1 MFTGIIEEIGTI
13 RGIKRGN
20 RSVVLEVQAKKV
32 LEESAELMVASQ
44 HDTREHMLDEFAD
57 VLQTLANFYKY
68 SGITDNEIT
77 SAIDRCNKKNIAR
90 DRMTDNRPFVERVT
104 IYNN

>member
-1 MFTGIIEEIGTI
+1 MIQFPPMETFNDGELQDG
-13 RGIKRGN
+13 KK
-20 RSVVLEVQAKKV
+20 LAKKV

-44 HDTREHMLDEFAD
+44 HDTRERMLDEFAD

-77 SAIDRCNKKNIAR
+77 SAIDRCNKKNIDR
-90 DRMTDNRPFVERVT
+90 GRMTDTRPFVERVT

>member
-1 MFTGIIEEIGTI
+1 METFNDGELQDG
-13 RGIKRGN
+13 KKL
-20 RSVVLEVQAKKV
+20 VKKV

-68 SGITDNEIT
+68 SGITENEIT
-77 SAIDRCNKKNIAR
+77 SAINRCNKKNIDR
-90 DRMTDNRPFVERVT
+90 GRMTDIRPFVERVT
-104 IYNN
+104 IHNN

>member
-1 MFTGIIEEIGTI
+1 M
-13 RGIKRGN
+13 
-20 RSVVLEVQAKKV
+20 VQFPPMETFNDGELQDGKKLAKKV

-44 HDTREHMLDEFAD
+44 HDTREHMLDEFAS
-57 VLQTLANFYKY
+57 VWRTSANFYKY

-77 SAIDRCNKKNIAR
+77 SAIDRCNKKNIDR
-90 DRMTDNRPFVERVT
+90 GRMTDTRPFVERVT

>member
-1 MFTGIIEEIGTI
+1 MIQFPPMETFNDGELQDG
-13 RGIKRGN
+13 
-20 RSVVLEVQAKKV
+20 KK
-32 LEESAELMVASQ
+32 
-44 HDTREHMLDEFAD
+44 
-57 VLQTLANFYKY
+57 LANFYKY

-90 DRMTDNRPFVERVT
+90 GRMTDTRPFVERVT

>member
-1 MFTGIIEEIGTI
+1 MIQFPPMETFDDGELNDG
-13 RGIKRGN
+13 KK
-20 RSVVLEVQAKKV
+20 LAKKI

-68 SGITDNEIT
+68 SGIADYEIA
-77 SAIDRCNKKNIAR
+77 SAIDRCNERNIAR
-90 DRMTDNRPFVERVT
+90 GRMTDLRPFIDRVT
-104 IYNN
+104 TLTTK